1 MSNMAKRD
9 TIFRVGKIPIGC
21 NIKKIHILSFSYT
34 WVIFFS
40 QNVQVKIDVDFERYD
55 NGPQKNN
62 KQGD

>member
-1 MSNMAKRD
+1 MAKRD

-21 NIKKIHILSFSYT
+21 NIKKR
-34 WVIFFS
+34 VIFFS

-62 KQGD
+62 KQGN